1 MKRGQSS
8 ITALGIAVIR
18 AMEAKKSPH
27 DRICDDPYAR
37 EFVPTWLYYLVKFFI
52 VTGIAE
58 WRGRA
63 GIGEFIVAR
72 VRHIDDYLNEQIEE
86 GIDQLVILGAGYD
99 SRAYRFEQLR
109 GKVKVFEVDHPT
121 TQEVKKAKLEKI
133 FGAVPD
139 YVNYVPLDFEQET
152 LDERL
157 PQSGYDEG
165 LRTLFIWEGVT
176 EYLDAGSV
184 DATLSFVSKKSG
196 PGSSIIFDY
205 IHKSLL
211 DGTEKH
217 GEVSIMRRNRFIS
230 GEELTFGIEEGG
242 IEEFLK
248 ARGFGPVKNV
258 SRKELEEAYFTGKNK
273 ERRVA
278 SGYSIATAYVKVG

>member
-1 MKRGQSS
+1 MKRRQSS

-27 DRICDDPYAR
+27 ERVCDDPYAR

-52 VTGIAE
+52 VTGFAE
-58 WRGRA
+58 WRGRP
-63 GIGEFIVAR
+63 GIGEFIVTR
-72 VRHIDDYLNEQIEE
+72 VRYIDDYLNEQIKE

-109 GKVKVFEVDHPT
+109 GKVRIFEVDHPT
-121 TQEVKKAKLEKI
+121 TQEAKKAKLVKI

-139 YVNYVPLDFEQET
+139 YVNYVPLDFEQEI

-157 PQSGYDEG
+157 PQSGYEEG

-184 DATLSFVSKKSG
+184 DATLSFVSNKSG

-211 DGTEKH
+211 DGTEKP

-230 GEELTFGIEEGG
+230 GEELTFGIEEGR

-248 ARGFGPVKNV
+248 ARGLGLVKNV
-258 SRKELEEAYFTGKNK
+258 SREELEEAYFTGKNK
-273 ERRVA
+273 DRRVA
-278 SGYSIATAYVKVG
+278 SGYSIASAYVKAG